1 MEHSEE
7 EQLSYTLQ
15 QRADY
20 IPIDD
25 LLNET
30 SEEGE
35 IFKRVFVEL
44 TNKGLR
50 TIVGPRGCG
59 KTHMMRYAWL
69 RCNENANK
77 PFAIY
82 VSFNRYFRL
91 EPLLSSRGGAINQFH
106 SWVLARILLA
116 IVDKRNEW
124 KGKAILHEEI
134 ISRHGFKIEGLSN
147 FVSKVERAQPLEDD
161 EADIVER
168 ISIEKVQSIIDE
180 IRYQSERSFTIILMD
195 DAALTLT
202 PDYLLEFLDIVRS
215 LKSTSIIPKA
225 SVYPGTTEKSPKFHE
240 GQDAISIPVWI
251 SIDDHEYDQV
261 MNSIALKRVPYLD
274 SIPEDVKNMFK
285 LAAFGIPR
293 AYLTMLDEY
302 SRGSFKNSQQAVNII
317 IKDHFNARLN
327 EYRSLSMK
335 VPKFRDLI
343 SFGEIILDKFSTL
356 LKDANIK
363 LLEKKEKQLYIGI
376 EKDGITPIVE
386 RMFNL
391 LVEAGLIYDSGEV
404 KHGTPQRI
412 YQRFIP
418 HTALLINLRVFSNNE
433 KSSAIKQILDGFSRK
448 NTKHPLRRSLTRL
461 INKDKLSSLSFSL
474 PECKFCQTPRIS
486 DNQKFCHQCGN
497 QLVDA
502 STFNLCLDTKLDTV
516 PGLTKWQKAKINE
529 SLPTLKT
536 IRDYL
541 AKQDPAADF
550 LAIKGI
556 GDKRATR
563 IVDVLESFVDDF
575 LS

>member
-1 MEHSEE
+1 MEKSEE
-7 EQLSYTLQ
+7 QKLSYTLQ

-30 SEEGE
+30 SEEGK
-35 IFKRVFVEL
+35 IFNRVFAEL

-69 RCNENANK
+69 KCNENVNK

-124 KGKAILHEEI
+124 KSKKISNEDI
-134 ISRHGFKIEGLSN
+134 ISSHGFKIEALSN
-147 FVSKVERAQPLEDD
+147 FVSKVERAQPLEDA
-161 EADIVER
+161 EADIVEK
-168 ISIEKVQSIIDE
+168 ITIEKVQSIIDE

-251 SIDDHEYDQV
+251 SVDDHEYDQV
-261 MNSIALKRVPYLD
+261 MNSIALKRVPDLD
-274 SIPEDVKNMFK
+274 RIPDDAKNMFK

-293 AYLTMLDEY
+293 AYLTMLDEF
-302 SRGSFKNSQQAVNII
+302 SRGVFKNTQQAVNTI
-317 IKDHFNARLN
+317 IKEHYNARLN
-327 EYRSLSMK
+327 EYRSLSIK

-356 LKDANIK
+356 LKDSNVK
-363 LLEKKEKQLYIGI
+363 LLERKEKQLYIGI

-404 KHGTPQRI
+404 NHGTPQRI
-412 YQRFIP
+412 YRRFIP

-433 KSSAIKQILDGFSRK
+433 KSSAIKQVLDGFSRK
-448 NTKHPLRRSLTRL
+448 NTKHPLRRSLTTL
-461 INKDKLSSLSFSL
+461 INKDKLNSLSFSL
-474 PECKFCQTPRIS
+474 PECQFCHTSRIS

-563 IVDVLESFVDDF
+563 IIDVLESFVNDF

>member
-1 MEHSEE
+1 MENEE
-7 EQLSYTLQ
+7 ELLNYTLQ

-20 IPIDD
+20 IPIAE
-25 LLNET
+25 LLDET
-30 SEEGE
+30 AEDGE
-35 IFKRVFVEL
+35 IFKRVYAEL

-59 KTHMMRYAWL
+59 KTHMMRYAWVKCKEL
-69 RCNENANK
+69 PNK

-106 SWVLARILLA
+106 AWVLARILLA
-116 IVDKRNEW
+116 IVDKRSNWE
-124 KGKAILHEEI
+124 HDNFDPEVI
-134 ISRHGFKIEGLSN
+134 INQFGFKIESLSR
-147 FVSKVERAQPLEDD
+147 FVSRVERSQPLDYE
-161 EADIVER
+161 ESDIVEN
-168 ISIEKVQSIIDE
+168 ITIEKVQSIIDE
-180 IRYQSERSFTIILMD
+180 IRFQVDRAFSILLMD

-202 PDYLLEFLDIVRS
+202 PEYLLEFLDIVRS
-215 LKSTSIIPKA
+215 LKSTTIVPKA

-240 GQDAISIPVWI
+240 GQDSTSIPVWI
-251 SIDDHEYDQV
+251 SIDDDEYNQV
-261 MNSIALKRVPYLD
+261 MDSIAIKRVPMLD
-274 SIPEDVKNMFK
+274 DIPDDAKKIFK
-285 LAAFGIPR
+285 LASFGIPR

-302 SRGSFKNSQQAVNII
+302 NRGVYKNSQQAINNIVNE
-317 IKDHFNARLN
+317 HLTSRLN

-335 VPKFRDLI
+335 VPKFRELI
-343 SFGEIILDKFSTL
+343 SFGEVVLDKFANL
-356 LKDANIK
+356 LKEANTK
-363 LLEKKEKQLYIGI
+363 LNEKKEKQLYVGI
-376 EKDGITPIVE
+376 EKDGITPIIE

-391 LVEAGLIYDSGEV
+391 LVEAGLIYDGGEV

-412 YQRFIP
+412 YKRYIP
-418 HTALLINLRVFSNNE
+418 HAALLISLRVFSTNE
-433 KSSAIKQILDGFSRK
+433 KGGAIRQVLDGFARK
-448 NTKHPLRRSLTRL
+448 RTKHPIRRSLSRVV
-461 INKDKLSSLSFSL
+461 NKQQIDSLSFAL
-474 PECKFCQTPRIS
+474 PACAFCLTPRVL
-486 DNQKFCHQCGN
+486 DNQKFCHSCGN

-502 STFNLCLDTKLDTV
+502 STFNQCLDTRLDVV
-516 PGLTKWQKAKINE
+516 PGLTKWQKKKISE
-529 SLPTLKT
+529 ALPTLKT

-563 IVDVLESFVDDF
+563 IVDVLESFVDDY

>member
-1 MEHSEE
+1 MENSEE

-69 RCNENANK
+69 KCNENVNK

-124 KGKAILHEEI
+124 KGKVILHEEI

-302 SRGSFKNSQQAVNII
+302 SRGSFKNSQQAVNVI

-356 LKDANIK
+356 LKDANIR

-474 PECKFCQTPRIS
+474 PVCKFCHTPRIS

>member
-1 MEHSEE
+1 MDNIEE
-7 EQLSYTLQ
+7 DHLSYTLQ

-20 IPIDD
+20 IPLDE
-25 LLNET
+25 LLGET

-35 IFKRVFVEL
+35 VFKRVYSEL

-69 RCNENANK
+69 KCKEQESK
-77 PFAIY
+77 PFAVY

-106 SWVLARILLA
+106 AWVLARILLA
-116 IVDKRNEW
+116 IVDKRSEW
-124 KGKAILHEEI
+124 NNSKVDPELVLN
-134 ISRHGFKIEGLSN
+134 RYGFKIEGLSQ
-147 FVSKVERAQPLEDD
+147 FVSRVERAQPLDD
-161 EADIVER
+161 NETDIVEN
-168 ISIEKVQSIIDE
+168 ITIDKVQSVIDE
-180 IRYQSERSFTIILMD
+180 IRFQAGRNFTVILMD

-202 PDYLLEFLDIVRS
+202 PEYLLEFLDIVRS
-215 LKSTSIIPKA
+215 LKSTTIVPKA

-240 GQDAISIPVWI
+240 GQDSISVAVWI
-251 SIDDHEYDQV
+251 SIDDDEYDQV
-261 MNSIALKRVPYLD
+261 MNSIAVKRVPTL
-274 SIPEDVKNMFK
+274 STIPDDVKRMFK

-302 SRGSFKNSQQAVNII
+302 TRGGYKNSQQAINNII
-317 IKDHFNARLN
+317 SEHLSARIN

-335 VPKFRDLI
+335 VPKFRELI
-343 SFGEIILDKFSTL
+343 SFGETLLDKFAYL
-356 LKDANIK
+356 LKEANVK
-363 LLEKKEKQLYIGI
+363 LITKKEKQLYIGI
-376 EKDGITPIVE
+376 EKDGISPIIE

-418 HTALLINLRVFSNNE
+418 HSAMLIRHRVFLTSE
-433 KSSAIKQILDGFSRK
+433 KGGAVRQVLEGFSMK
-448 NTKHPLRRSLTRL
+448 NTKHPLRRSLSR
-461 INKDKLSSLSFSL
+461 IIKKEQIDALSFSL
-474 PECKFCQTPRIS
+474 PACTSCNTPRIH
-486 DNQKFCHQCGN
+486 DNQKFCHQCGK

-502 STFNLCLDTKLDTV
+502 STFNLCLDTKLDVV
-516 PGLTKWQKAKINE
+516 PGLTKWQKKKISE

-541 AKQDPAADF
+541 AKQDPAADL

>member
-1 MEHSEE
+1 MDNFEE

-20 IPIDD
+20 IPLDE
-25 LLNET
+25 LLDET

-35 IFKRVFVEL
+35 IFKKVYAEL

-59 KTHMMRYAWL
+59 KTHMMRYAWVKCKEL
-69 RCNENANK
+69 KNK

-91 EPLLSSRGGAINQFH
+91 EPLLTSRGGAINQFH
-106 SWVLARILLA
+106 SWVLARILLS
-116 IVDKRNEW
+116 IVDKRSEW
-124 KGKAILHEEI
+124 DNSKIDPESVMNNYGFEI
-134 ISRHGFKIEGLSN
+134 DGLSK
-147 FVSKVERAQPLEDD
+147 FVSRVERSQPLEDD
-161 EADIVER
+161 EADIVEK
-168 ISIEKVQSIIDE
+168 ITIEKVQEIIDD
-180 IRYQSERSFTIILMD
+180 IRFQAERNFSIILMD

-202 PDYLLEFLDIVRS
+202 PEYLLEFLDIVRS
-215 LKSTSIIPKA
+215 LKSTTIVPKA

-240 GQDAISIPVWI
+240 GQDSISIPVWI
-251 SIDDHEYDQV
+251 SIDDSEYNPV
-261 MNSIALKRVPYLD
+261 MDSIAVKRVPNLEEMPD
-274 SIPEDVKNMFK
+274 DVKKMFK

-302 SRGSFKNSQQAVNII
+302 TRGGYKTSQQAINNII
-317 IKDHFNARLN
+317 NEHLSARIN

-343 SFGEIILDKFSTL
+343 SFGEDVLDKFASL

-363 LLEKKEKQLYIGI
+363 LLSKKEKQIFVGI

-418 HTALLINLRVFSNNE
+418 HSAMLISLRVFSTHE
-433 KSSAIKQILDGFSRK
+433 KSGAVKQILDGFSWK
-448 NTKHPLRRSLTRL
+448 NTKHPLRRSLSRL
-461 INKDKLSSLSFSL
+461 ISKERINLLSFAL
-474 PECKFCQTPRIS
+474 PACTVCHAQRIH
-486 DNQKFCHQCGN
+486 DNQKFCHNCAN

-502 STFNLCLDTKLDTV
+502 STFNLCLDTKLDVV
-516 PGLTKWQKAKINE
+516 PGLTKWQKKKISE
-529 SLPTLKT
+529 SLPSLKT

-541 AKQDPAADF
+541 AKQDPAAD
-550 LAIKGI
+550 LLLIKGI

>member
-1 MEHSEE
+1 MENEE
-7 EQLSYTLQ
+7 DLLNYTLQ

-20 IPIDD
+20 IPIAE
-25 LLNET
+25 LLDET
-30 SEEGE
+30 AEDGE
-35 IFKRVFVEL
+35 IFKRVYAEL

-59 KTHMMRYAWL
+59 KTHMMRYAWVKCKEL
-69 RCNENANK
+69 PNK

-106 SWVLARILLA
+106 AWVLARILLA
-116 IVDKRNEW
+116 IVDKRNNWECDNFDP
-124 KGKAILHEEI
+124 EI
-134 ISRHGFKIEGLSN
+134 IINQFGFKIESLSR
-147 FVSKVERAQPLEDD
+147 FVSRVERSQPLDYE
-161 EADIVER
+161 ESDIVED
-168 ISIEKVQSIIDE
+168 ITIEKVQSIIDE
-180 IRYQSERSFTIILMD
+180 IRFQVDRAFSILLMD

-202 PDYLLEFLDIVRS
+202 PEYLLEFLDIVRS
-215 LKSTSIIPKA
+215 LKSTTIVPKA

-240 GQDAISIPVWI
+240 GQDSTSIPVWI
-251 SIDDHEYDQV
+251 SIDDDEYNQV
-261 MNSIALKRVPYLD
+261 MDSIAIKRVPMLD
-274 SIPEDVKNMFK
+274 DIPDDAKKIFK
-285 LAAFGIPR
+285 LASFGIPR

-302 SRGSFKNSQQAVNII
+302 NRGVYKNSQQAINNIVNE
-317 IKDHFNARLN
+317 HLTSRLN

-335 VPKFRDLI
+335 VPKFRELI
-343 SFGEIILDKFSTL
+343 SFGEVVLDKFANL
-356 LKDANIK
+356 LKEANTK
-363 LLEKKEKQLYIGI
+363 LNEKKEKQLYVGI
-376 EKDGITPIVE
+376 EKDGITPIIE

-391 LVEAGLIYDSGEV
+391 LVEAGLIYDGGEV

-412 YQRFIP
+412 YKRYIP
-418 HTALLINLRVFSNNE
+418 HAALLISLRVFSTNE
-433 KSSAIKQILDGFSRK
+433 KGGAIRQVLDGFARK
-448 NTKHPLRRSLTRL
+448 RTKHPLRRSLSRVV
-461 INKDKLSSLSFSL
+461 NKQQIDSLSFAL
-474 PECKFCQTPRIS
+474 PACAFCLTPRVL
-486 DNQKFCHQCGN
+486 DNQKFCHSCGN

-502 STFNLCLDTKLDTV
+502 STFNQCLDTRLDVV
-516 PGLTKWQKAKINE
+516 PGLTKWQKKKISE
-529 SLPTLKT
+529 ALPTLKT

-563 IVDVLESFVDDF
+563 IVDVLESFVDDY